1 LKIYKFRLHIP
12 ALYDMESEEPSKA
25 QLYFSPPLQTGSI
38 EL

>member
-1 LKIYKFRLHIP
+1 
-12 ALYDMESEEPSKA
+12 MESEEPSKA